1 MVNLENVNHS
11 MTNII
16 KENFQEICAQT
27 SKDAVYLLVKKL
39 FEQNSL
45 STTASNRLLTNIM
58 KSKTLLQAQ
67 QTVINSFLSG
77 AGCSMNAGTSK
88 DWLYSK

>member
-58 KSKTLLQAQ
+58 KSKTLVQAQ

-77 AGCSMNAGTSK
+77 AGCSVNAGTSK
-88 DWLYSK
+88 DWSRK

>member
-58 KSKTLLQAQ
+58 KSKTLVQAQ

-77 AGCSMNAGTSK
+77 AGCSVNAGTSK
-88 DWLYSK
+88 DWGRK

>member
-27 SKDAVYLLVKKL
+27 SKDAIYLLVKKL

-88 DWLYSK
+88 DWRYSK

>member
-11 MTNII
+11 MTSII

-27 SKDAVYLLVKKL
+27 SKDAVYSLVKKL

-58 KSKTLLQAQ
+58 KSKTLMQAQ

-88 DWLYSK
+88 DWRYNK

>member
-88 DWLYSK
+88 DWRYSK